1 MYGDHGSAGR
11 DGPRTRTS
19 RTRNR
24 TGTRTSICDNFLNED
39 GQDGDRDKDGED
51 VNVLRRPDG
60 DGNKIAFEVSELVQA
75 FFIKEPH
82 FPALAYWFSK

>member
-24 TGTRTSICDNFLNED
+24 TGTRTSIFDNFLDE
-39 GQDGDRDKDGED
+39 DGED

-60 DGNKIAFEVSELVQA
+60 DGNKIAFKVSELFQA
-75 FFIKEPH
+75 FFIQEPH
-82 FPALAYWFSK
+82 FPALAYWFSKR